1 MQDKKY
7 MNIAGIDEAGRG
19 PALGPMVMATVVIEK
34 KDEDELK
41 KLKVTDSKL
50 IKKETRE
57 KLFEEI
63 KNIAKEYKIV
73 KISPKELDLLMERKS
88 LNEIEAMKIG
98 KMLNELK
105 EKIEIV
111 YVDSP
116 DLIEKNFEKRIR
128 QYININ
134 PIIKSEH
141 KADFKYKVVGAASIL
156 AKVERDREIEILQEK
171 YGNIGSGYS
180 HDMTT
185 RNYIQNYVKENRKLP
200 EFARKRWATNI
211 KFLEEIKQQKLF

>member
-1 MQDKKY
+1 

-73 KISPKELDLLMERKS
+73 KIFPKELDLLMERKS

-180 HDMTT
+180 HDITT

>member
-1 MQDKKY
+1 

-63 KNIAKEYKIV
+63 KNIAKEYKLV
-73 KISPKELDLLMERKS
+73 KIFPKELDLLMERKS

>member
-1 MQDKKY
+1 

-73 KISPKELDLLMERKS
+73 KIFPKELDLLMERKS